1 MFPLKRYDSRKAS
14 VGASTMPAL
23 PRNSRSAGLKRNRS
37 TASSSRPV
45 PATTP
50 YRRPCGRC
58 LANTSKMALR
68 LAAPLRSEA
77 CTMVSS

>member
-14 VGASTMPAL
+14 VGSSAMPAS
-23 PRNSRSAGLKRNRS
+23 PRNSRSAGPKRNRS
-37 TASSSRPV
+37 RASSSRPV

-50 YRRPCGRC
+50 YLRPWGRC
-58 LANTSKMALR
+58 LANTSNTALR
-68 LAAPLRSEA
+68 SAAPLRSDA